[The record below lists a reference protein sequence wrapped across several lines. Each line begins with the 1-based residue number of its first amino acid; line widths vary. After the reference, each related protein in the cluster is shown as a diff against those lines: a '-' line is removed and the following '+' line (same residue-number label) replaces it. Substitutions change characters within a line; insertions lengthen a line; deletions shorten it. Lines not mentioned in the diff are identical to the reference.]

1 MSQVQQT
8 NQTIPQQVLPG
19 QTERKPSAEMGK
31 DQFLAL
37 LVSQLQHQDPMEPTA
52 DKEFIG
58 QMAQFSALEQTTNV
72 ATAMSELAFSTQ
84 LSQGVGL
91 MGKTVTY
98 VDADE
103 AQHTGVV
110 SGVQVVDG
118 KVVVSVGDEQIS
130 TKDIRSVS

>member
-8 NQTIPQQVLPG
+8 SQTIPQQLLPG
-19 QTERKPSAEMGK
+19 QTERKPAGELGK

-58 QMAQFSALEQTTNV
+58 QMAQFSALEQTTNL
-72 ATAMSELAFSTQ
+72 ATAMTELAFSTQ

-98 VDADE
+98 VVDDVE
-103 AQHTGVV
+103 QTGVV
-110 SGVQVVDG
+110 SGVKVVDG
-118 KVVVSVGDEQIS
+118 QVVVGVGDDAIS
-130 TKDIRSVS
+130 TRDIRSVS